1 MIEPKHI
8 KPKEL
13 MFYFEEYLEFKGIHK
28 SNDLYRIN
36 TNIKN
41 VLSEIHTGC
50 VAVFGIT
57 VLVVGVYTYFQKR
70 GNNIN
75 NNINGIGIMD
85 IDEAKIK
92 LKNGKNMTTGY
103 GLIDKNDYDLNR
115 PFNIVCILAS
125 CLVTNYATHDHII
138 SKSKNEGNM

>member
-1 MIEPKHI
+1 MIEPTHI

-28 SNDLYRIN
+28 SINLYKIY

-41 VLSEIHTGC
+41 VLSEIHSGY

-57 VLVVGVYTYFQKR
+57 AIIGGVYTYFQKR

-75 NNINGIGIMD
+75 NKINGIDIMD
-85 IDEAKIK
+85 IDKAKIK
-92 LKNGKNMTTGY
+92 LKNGKNMTIGY
-103 GLIDKNDYDLNR
+103 GLIDKNNYDLNH
-115 PFNIVCILAS
+115 PFNIVCMYVS
-125 CLVTNYATHDHII
+125 
-138 SKSKNEGNM
+138 